1 MAISPATGSGRVF
14 WREPAQTAKPPSL
27 DDRTEFAAQ
36 AGLQPEDI
44 GFSDFTNAGFWDVD
58 DVLRPIFEEAEET
71 LGREFPYPGD
81 E

>member
-1 MAISPATGSGRVF
+1 MRPNCSR
-14 WREPAQTAKPPSL
+14 SL
-27 DDRTEFAAQ
+27 TYSIDSLSTVSSAPTDVTDFAARV
-36 AGLQPEDI
+36 GLQPEDI

-58 DVLRPIFEEAEET
+58 DVLRPIFEEAEEA